1 MQHRYVPNWEGNLL
15 PLPDDDDDVANDE
28 ITPLV
33 VVPPGF
39 SGNVALSN
47 ISSNTRSTSRPKQQ
61 KKSYKCG
68 MCGVKGHNRTTC
80 PQKQAN

>member
-1 MQHRYVPNWEGNLL
+1 MGVTGPQNKLSGILS
-15 PLPDDDDDVANDE
+15 E
-28 ITPLV
+28 IQKELE
-33 VVPPGF
+33 
-39 SGNVALSN
+39 
-47 ISSNTRSTSRPKQQ
+47 TSRPKQQ